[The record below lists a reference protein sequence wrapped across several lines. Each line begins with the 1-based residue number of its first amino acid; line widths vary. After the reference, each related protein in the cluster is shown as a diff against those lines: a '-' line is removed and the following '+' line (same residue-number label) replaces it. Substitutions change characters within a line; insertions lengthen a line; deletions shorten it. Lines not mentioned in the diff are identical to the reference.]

1 MKKETRDRVKRFLTS
16 ESGRV
21 GIRAPLA
28 LGVASGTLLLSQM
41 VYISPAEA
49 SCKSDVDCAPNGWCY
64 TECEVYENGTCE
76 EWSSRCVSDS

>member
-1 MKKETRDRVKRFLTS
+1 MKKETRGRVKRFLTS

-41 VYISPAEA
+41 VYTPSAEA
-49 SCKSDVDCAPNGWCY
+49 SCTSDSDCASDEWCRMSCVKY
-64 TECEVYENGTCE
+64 GNGTCE
-76 EWSSRCVSDS
+76 RWESECVPN